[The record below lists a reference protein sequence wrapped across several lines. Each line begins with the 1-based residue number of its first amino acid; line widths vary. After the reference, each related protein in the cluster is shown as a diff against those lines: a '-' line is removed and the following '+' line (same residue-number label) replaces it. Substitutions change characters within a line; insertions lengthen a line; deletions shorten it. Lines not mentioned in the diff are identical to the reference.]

1 MKTVHD
7 KLVIKVN
14 AIDTSEFVLK
24 THLQI
29 RSRKKKNDDAGKKY
43 LILMGCEKNKIIM
56 LKSLIKFLVKYLVLE
71 A

>member
-29 RSRKKKNDDAGKKY
+29 RSRKKK
-43 LILMGCEKNKIIM
+43 MMM
-56 LKSLIKFLVKYLVLE
+56 LARST
-71 A
+71 

>member
-29 RSRKKKNDDAGKKY
+29 RSRKKNDEAGKKY
-43 LILMGCEKNKIIM
+43 LILMGCKKNQIIM
-56 LKSLIKFLVKYLVLE
+56 LKSLIKFLVKHLVLV

>member
-29 RSRKKKNDDAGKKY
+29 RSRKK
-43 LILMGCEKNKIIM
+43 
-56 LKSLIKFLVKYLVLE
+56 
-71 A
+71 

>member
-29 RSRKKKNDDAGKKY
+29 RSRKKNNDADKKY
-43 LILMGCEKNKIIM
+43 LILVG
-56 LKSLIKFLVKYLVLE
+56 L
-71 A
+71 

>member
-29 RSRKKKNDDAGKKY
+29 RSRKNDDADKKY
-43 LILMGCEKNKIIM
+43 LILVG
-56 LKSLIKFLVKYLVLE
+56 L
-71 A
+71 